1 MSKFTIKNIKEL
13 VGITDSGSL
22 LKKGS
27 EMNKLSTIQ
36 NAFVIIENGL
46 IKSFG
51 AMTDLSST
59 ENDNSTVIDAK
70 NKLVFPSWCDSHTHL
85 VFAAPRDEE
94 FVDRINGLTYEEI
107 ALKGGGILNSAEK
120 LQETSEDDLYNSAMN
135 RIDEIIKLGT
145 GAVEIKSGYGLTAE
159 AEIKM
164 LRVIKRLKQNSA
176 ITIKANFLGAHAIPK
191 EYKSNREGYINLI
204 INEMIPSIKS
214 EGLAEYIDV
223 FCETNYYTP
232 EETDRIL
239 KAGIAIG
246 LKPKIH
252 VNQFTTIGGIQTGID
267 NNALSVDHLEVVNI
281 EDIEALKKSKT
292 MPTLLHSCSFFLGI
306 PYAPAKELIDNNL
319 PIALASDYNPG
330 STPSGNM
337 NFVVSLA
344 CIKMKLTPEQAI
356 NAATINSAYAMGVS
370 DILGSIEIGK
380 KANVFITKEINSYAF
395 LPYSFGSNLIETVIL
410 NGEVQKKSTSSQI
423 VN

>member
-1 MSKFTIKNIKEL
+1 MSKITIQNIKEL
-13 VGITDSGSL
+13 VGISYSGIL
-22 LKKGS
+22 LKKGA
-27 EMNKLSTIQ
+27 EMNQLSTIK

-46 IKSFG
+46 IESFG
-51 AMTDLSST
+51 EMTDLT
-59 ENDNSTVIDAK
+59 TIENDNSTVIDAK

-120 LQETSEDDLYNSAMN
+120 LQETSEDDLYDSAMI
-135 RIDEIIKLGT
+135 RIREIIKLGT
-145 GAVEIKSGYGLTAE
+145 GAVEIKSGYGLTVKAE
-159 AEIKM
+159 LKM
-164 LRVIKRLKQNSA
+164 LRVIKRLKENSPL
-176 ITIKANFLGAHAIPK
+176 TIKANFLGAHAIPK
-191 EYKSNREGYINLI
+191 EYKADRNKYIELI
-204 INEMIPSIKS
+204 INEMIPFIKS

-246 LKPKIH
+246 LTPKIH
-252 VNQFTTIGGIQTGID
+252 VNQFTTIGGIQTGIN
-267 NNALSVDHLEVVNI
+267 NNALSVDHLEVVNK
-281 EDIEALKKSKT
+281 EDIEVLKKSET
-292 MPTLLHSCSFFLGI
+292 MPTLLPSCSFFLGI

-370 DILGSIEIGK
+370 DKLGSIEIGK
-380 KANVFITKEINSYAF
+380 KANLFITKEINSYAF

-410 NGEVQKKSTSSQI
+410 NGEVQ
-423 VN
+423 

>member
-1 MSKFTIKNIKEL
+1 MSKITIKNIKEL
-13 VGITDSGSL
+13 VGISHSGIL
-22 LKKGS
+22 LKKGA
-27 EMNKLSTIQ
+27 EMNQLSTIQ

-51 AMTDLSST
+51 EMTDLT
-59 ENDNSTVIDAK
+59 TIENDNSTVIDAK
-70 NKLVFPSWCDSHTHL
+70 NKLVFPTWCDSHTHL

-120 LQETSEDDLYNSAMN
+120 LQETSEDDLYDSAMI
-135 RIDEIIKLGT
+135 RILEIIKLGT
-145 GAVEIKSGYGLTAE
+145 GAVEIKSGYGLTVE
-159 AEIKM
+159 AELKM
-164 LRVIKRLKQNSA
+164 LRVIKRLKQNSPL
-176 ITIKANFLGAHAIPK
+176 TIKANFLGAHAIPK
-191 EYKSNREGYINLI
+191 EYKANRNKYIELI
-204 INEMIPSIKS
+204 INKMIPLIKS

-239 KAGIAIG
+239 KAGIEIG
-246 LKPKIH
+246 LTPKIH
-252 VNQFTTIGGIQTGID
+252 VNQFTTIGGIQTGIN
-267 NNALSVDHLEVVNI
+267 NNALSVDHLEVLNK
-281 EDIEALKKSKT
+281 EDIKALKKSET
-292 MPTLLHSCSFFLGI
+292 MPTLLPSCSFFLGI
-306 PYAPAKELIDNNL
+306 PYAPAKELIENNL

-370 DILGSIEIGK
+370 DKLGSIEIGK
-380 KANVFITKEINSYAF
+380 KANLFITKEINSYAF

-410 NGEVQKKSTSSQI
+410 NGEVQ
-423 VN
+423 

>member
-1 MSKFTIKNIKEL
+1 MSKITIQNIKEL
-13 VGITDSGSL
+13 VGISHSGIL
-22 LKKGS
+22 LKKGL
-27 EMNKLSTIQ
+27 EMNQLSTIQ

-51 AMTDLSST
+51 KMTDLTLT

-85 VFAAPRDEE
+85 VFAAPRDNE

-120 LQETSEDDLYNSAMN
+120 LQETSEDDLYDSAMI
-135 RIDEIIKLGT
+135 RIHEIIKLGT
-145 GAVEIKSGYGLTAE
+145 GAVEVKSGYGLTVE
-159 AEIKM
+159 AELKM
-164 LRVIKRLKQNSA
+164 LRVIKRLKQNSPL
-176 ITIKANFLGAHAIPK
+176 TIKANFLGAHAIPK
-191 EYKSNREGYINLI
+191 KYKANRKKYIDLI
-204 INEMIPSIKS
+204 INEMIPVIKS
-214 EGLAEYIDV
+214 EGLSEYIDV

-246 LKPKIH
+246 LTPKIH
-252 VNQFTTIGGIQTGID
+252 VNQFTTIGGIQTGIN
-267 NNALSVDHLEVVNI
+267 NNALSVDHLEIVNK
-281 EDIEALKKSKT
+281 EDIEALKKSET
-292 MPTLLHSCSFFLGI
+292 MPTLLPSCSFFLGI
-306 PYAPAKELIDNNL
+306 PYAPAKELIENNL

-356 NAATINSAYAMGVS
+356 NAATINSAYAMGIS
-370 DILGSIEIGK
+370 DKLGSIEIGK

-410 NGEVQKKSTSSQI
+410 NGEVQ
-423 VN
+423 

>member
-1 MSKFTIKNIKEL
+1 MSKITIQNIKEL
-13 VGITDSGSL
+13 VGISYSGIL
-22 LKKGS
+22 LKKGA
-27 EMNKLSTIQ
+27 EMNQLSTIK

-51 AMTDLSST
+51 KMTDLTSI
-59 ENDNSTVIDAK
+59 ENDNFTVIDAK

-120 LQETSEDDLYNSAMN
+120 LQETSEDELYDSAMI
-135 RIDEIIKLGT
+135 RIHEIIKLGT
-145 GAVEIKSGYGLTAE
+145 GALEVKSGYGLTVE
-159 AEIKM
+159 AELKM
-164 LRVIKRLKQNSA
+164 LRVIKRMKQNSPL
-176 ITIKANFLGAHAIPK
+176 TIKANFLGAHAIPK
-191 EYKSNREGYINLI
+191 EYKNNRHKYIDLI
-204 INEMIPSIKS
+204 INEMIPIIKS

-246 LKPKIH
+246 LTPKIH
-252 VNQFTTIGGIQTGID
+252 VNQFTTIGGIQTGIN
-267 NNALSVDHLEVVNI
+267 NNALSVDHLEVLNK
-281 EDIEALKKSKT
+281 EDFKALKKSET
-292 MPTLLHSCSFFLGI
+292 MPTLLPSCSFFLGI
-306 PYAPAKELIDNNL
+306 PYAPAKELIENNL

-370 DILGSIEIGK
+370 DKLGSIEIGK
-380 KANVFITKEINSYAF
+380 KANLFITKEINSYAF

-410 NGEVQKKSTSSQI
+410 NGEVQ
-423 VN
+423 

>member
-1 MSKFTIKNIKEL
+1 MSKITIQNIKEL
-13 VGITDSGSL
+13 VGISHSGIL

-27 EMNKLSTIQ
+27 EMNQLSTIQ

-51 AMTDLSST
+51 EMTDLTST

-85 VFAAPRDEE
+85 VFAAPRDDE

-120 LQETSEDDLYNSAMN
+120 LQETSEDDLYDSAMI
-135 RIDEIIKLGT
+135 RIHEIIKLGT
-145 GAVEIKSGYGLTAE
+145 GAVEIKSGYGLTTE
-159 AEIKM
+159 AELKM
-164 LRVIKRLKQNSA
+164 LRVIKRLKQNSPL
-176 ITIKANFLGAHAIPK
+176 TIKANFLGAHAVPK
-191 EYKSNREGYINLI
+191 EYKANRKKYIDLI
-204 INEMIPSIKS
+204 INKMLPAIQS
-214 EGLAEYIDV
+214 EGLADYIDV

-246 LKPKIH
+246 LTPKIH
-252 VNQFTTIGGIQTGID
+252 VNQFTTIGGIQTGIN
-267 NNALSVDHLEVVNI
+267 NNALSVDHLEVVNK
-281 EDIEALKKSKT
+281 EDIEALKKSET
-292 MPTLLHSCSFFLGI
+292 MPTLLPSCSFFLGI
-306 PYAPAKELIDNNL
+306 PYAPAKELIENNL

-344 CIKMKLTPEQAI
+344 CIKMKMTPEQAI

-370 DILGSIEIGK
+370 DKLGSIEIGK
-380 KANVFITKEINSYAF
+380 KANLFITKEINSYAF

-410 NGEVQKKSTSSQI
+410 NGEVQ
-423 VN
+423 

>member
-1 MSKFTIKNIKEL
+1 MSKITIQNIKEL
-13 VGITDSGSL
+13 VGISYSGIL
-22 LKKGS
+22 LKKGA
-27 EMNKLSTIQ
+27 EMNQLSTIK

-46 IKSFG
+46 IESFG
-51 AMTDLSST
+51 EMTDLT
-59 ENDNSTVIDAK
+59 TIENDNSTVIDAK

-120 LQETSEDDLYNSAMN
+120 LQETSEDDLYDSAMI
-135 RIDEIIKLGT
+135 RIREIIKLGT
-145 GAVEIKSGYGLTAE
+145 GAVEIKSGYGLTVKAE
-159 AEIKM
+159 LKM
-164 LRVIKRLKQNSA
+164 LRVIKRLKENSPL
-176 ITIKANFLGAHAIPK
+176 TIKANFLGAHAIPK
-191 EYKSNREGYINLI
+191 EYKADRNKYIELI
-204 INEMIPSIKS
+204 INEMIPFIKS

-246 LKPKIH
+246 LTPKIH
-252 VNQFTTIGGIQTGID
+252 VNQFTTIGGIQTGIN
-267 NNALSVDHLEVVNI
+267 NNALSVDHLEVVNK
-281 EDIEALKKSKT
+281 EDIEVLKKSET
-292 MPTLLHSCSFFLGI
+292 MPTLLPSCSFFLGI

-370 DILGSIEIGK
+370 EKLGSIEIGK
-380 KANVFITKEINSYAF
+380 KANLFITKEINSYAF

-410 NGEVQKKSTSSQI
+410 NGEVQ
-423 VN
+423 

>member
-1 MSKFTIKNIKEL
+1 MSKITIQNIKEL
-13 VGITDSGSL
+13 VGISRSGIL
-22 LKKGS
+22 LKKGA
-27 EMNKLSTIQ
+27 EMNQLSTIQ

-46 IKSFG
+46 FESFG
-51 AMTDLSST
+51 KMNDLTST

-70 NKLVFPSWCDSHTHL
+70 NKIVFPSWCDSHTHL

-94 FVDRINGLTYEEI
+94 FVDRIKGLTYEEI

-120 LQETSEDDLYNSAMN
+120 LQKTSEDDLYESAMV
-135 RIDEIIKLGT
+135 RIREIIKLGT
-145 GAVEIKSGYGLTAE
+145 GAVEIKSGYGLTVE
-159 AEIKM
+159 AELKM
-164 LRVIKRLKQNSA
+164 LRVIKRLKQNSPL
-176 ITIKANFLGAHAIPK
+176 TIKANFLGAHAIPK
-191 EYKSNREGYINLI
+191 EYKTDRNKYIELI
-204 INEMIPSIKS
+204 INEMIPAIQR

-246 LKPKIH
+246 LTPKIH
-252 VNQFTTIGGIQTGID
+252 VNQFTTIGGIQTGIN
-267 NNALSVDHLEVVNI
+267 NNALSVDHLEVINKG
-281 EDIEALKKSKT
+281 DIEALKNSET
-292 MPTLLHSCSFFLGI
+292 IPTLLPSCSFFLGI
-306 PYAPAKELIDNNL
+306 PYAPAKELIENNL

-356 NAATINSAYAMGVS
+356 NAATINSAYAMGIS
-370 DILGSIEIGK
+370 DKLGSIEIGK

-410 NGEVQKKSTSSQI
+410 NGEIQ
-423 VN
+423 

>member
-1 MSKFTIKNIKEL
+1 MSKITIQNIKEL
-13 VGITDSGSL
+13 VGISHSGIL
-22 LKKGS
+22 LKKGV
-27 EMNKLSTIQ
+27 EMNQLSTIQ

-51 AMTDLSST
+51 EMTDLTSV
-59 ENDNSTVIDAK
+59 ENDNTTVIDAK

-120 LQETSEDDLYNSAMN
+120 LQETSEDDLYNSAMI
-135 RIDEIIKLGT
+135 RIHEIIKLGT

-159 AEIKM
+159 AELKM
-164 LRVIKRLKQNSA
+164 LRVIKRLKQNSPL
-176 ITIKANFLGAHAIPK
+176 TIKANFLGAHAVPK
-191 EYKSNREGYINLI
+191 EYKANRGKYIDLI
-204 INEMIPSIKS
+204 INQMLPAIKS
-214 EGLAEYIDV
+214 EGLADYIDV

-246 LKPKIH
+246 LTPKIH
-252 VNQFTTIGGIQTGID
+252 VNQFTTIGGIQTGIN
-267 NNALSVDHLEVVNI
+267 NNALSVDHLEVVNK
-281 EDIEALKKSKT
+281 EDIEALKKSET
-292 MPTLLHSCSFFLGI
+292 MPTLLPSCSFFLGI
-306 PYAPAKELIDNNL
+306 PYAPAKELIENNL

-356 NAATINSAYAMGVS
+356 NAATINSAYAMGIS
-370 DILGSIEIGK
+370 DKLGSIEIGK
-380 KANVFITKEINSYAF
+380 KANIFITKEINSYAF

-410 NGEVQKKSTSSQI
+410 NGEIQ
-423 VN
+423 

>member
-1 MSKFTIKNIKEL
+1 MSKITIQNIKEL
-13 VGITDSGSL
+13 VGISHSGIL
-22 LKKGS
+22 LKKGA
-27 EMNKLSTIQ
+27 EMNQLSTIQ

-46 IKSFG
+46 FESFG
-51 AMTDLSST
+51 KMNDLTLT

-70 NKLVFPSWCDSHTHL
+70 NKIVFPSWCDSHTHL

-94 FVDRINGLTYEEI
+94 FVDRIKGLTYEEI

-120 LQETSEDDLYNSAMN
+120 LQKTSEDDLYESAMV
-135 RIDEIIKLGT
+135 RIREIIKLGT
-145 GAVEIKSGYGLTAE
+145 GAVEIKSGYGLTVE
-159 AEIKM
+159 AELKM
-164 LRVIKRLKQNSA
+164 LRVIKRLKQNSPL
-176 ITIKANFLGAHAIPK
+176 TIKANFLGAHAIPK
-191 EYKSNREGYINLI
+191 EYKTDRNKYIELI
-204 INEMIPSIKS
+204 INEMIPAIQR

-246 LKPKIH
+246 LTPKIH
-252 VNQFTTIGGIQTGID
+252 VNQFTTIGGIQTGIN
-267 NNALSVDHLEVVNI
+267 NNALSVDHLEVINKG
-281 EDIEALKKSKT
+281 DIEALKNSET
-292 MPTLLHSCSFFLGI
+292 IPTLLPSCSFFLGI
-306 PYAPAKELIDNNL
+306 PYAPAKELIENNL

-356 NAATINSAYAMGVS
+356 NAATINSAYAMGIS
-370 DILGSIEIGK
+370 DKLGSIEIGK

-410 NGEVQKKSTSSQI
+410 NGEIQ
-423 VN
+423 

>member
-1 MSKFTIKNIKEL
+1 MSKITIQNIKEL
-13 VGITDSGSL
+13 VGISYSGIL
-22 LKKGS
+22 LKKGA
-27 EMNKLSTIQ
+27 EMNQLSTIK

-51 AMTDLSST
+51 KMTDLTSI
-59 ENDNSTVIDAK
+59 ENDTFTVIDAK

-120 LQETSEDDLYNSAMN
+120 LQETSEDDLYDSAMI
-135 RIDEIIKLGT
+135 RIREIIKLGT
-145 GAVEIKSGYGLTAE
+145 GAVEIKSGYGLTVE
-159 AEIKM
+159 AELKM
-164 LRVIKRLKQNSA
+164 LRVIKRLKQNSPL
-176 ITIKANFLGAHAIPK
+176 TIKANFLGAHAIPK
-191 EYKSNREGYINLI
+191 EYKTDRNKYIELI
-204 INEMIPSIKS
+204 INEMLPTIKR

-246 LKPKIH
+246 LTPKIH
-252 VNQFTTIGGIQTGID
+252 VNQFTTIGGIQTGIN
-267 NNALSVDHLEVVNI
+267 NNALSVDHLEVVNK
-281 EDIEALKKSKT
+281 EDIEALKKSET
-292 MPTLLHSCSFFLGI
+292 MPTLLPSCSFFLGI
-306 PYAPAKELIDNNL
+306 PYAPAKELIENNL

-370 DILGSIEIGK
+370 DKLGSIEIGK
-380 KANVFITKEINSYAF
+380 KANLFITKEINSYAF
-395 LPYSFGSNLIETVIL
+395 LPYSFGSNLIDTVIL
-410 NGEVQKKSTSSQI
+410 NGEVQ
-423 VN
+423 

>member
-1 MSKFTIKNIKEL
+1 MSKITIQNIKEL
-13 VGITDSGSL
+13 VGISQSGIL
-22 LKKGS
+22 LKKGA
-27 EMNKLSTIQ
+27 EMNQLSTIK

-46 IKSFG
+46 IESFG
-51 AMTDLSST
+51 EMTDLT
-59 ENDNSTVIDAK
+59 TIENDNSTVIDAK

-120 LQETSEDDLYNSAMN
+120 LQETSEDDLYDSAMI
-135 RIDEIIKLGT
+135 RIREIIKLGT
-145 GAVEIKSGYGLTAE
+145 GAVEIKSGYGLTVE
-159 AEIKM
+159 AELKM
-164 LRVIKRLKQNSA
+164 LRVIKRLKQNSPL
-176 ITIKANFLGAHAIPK
+176 TIKANFLGAHAIPK
-191 EYKSNREGYINLI
+191 EYKADRNKYIELI
-204 INEMIPSIKS
+204 INEIIPLIKS

-246 LKPKIH
+246 LTPKIH
-252 VNQFTTIGGIQTGID
+252 VNQFTTIGGIQTGIN
-267 NNALSVDHLEVVNI
+267 NNALSVDHLEVVNK
-281 EDIEALKKSKT
+281 EDIEVLKKSET
-292 MPTLLHSCSFFLGI
+292 MPTLLPSCSFFLGI

-370 DILGSIEIGK
+370 DKLGSIEIGK
-380 KANVFITKEINSYAF
+380 KANLFITKEINSYAF

-410 NGEVQKKSTSSQI
+410 NGEVQ
-423 VN
+423 

>member
-1 MSKFTIKNIKEL
+1 MSKITIQNIKEL
-13 VGITDSGSL
+13 VGISHSGIL

-27 EMNKLSTIQ
+27 EMNQLPTIQ

-51 AMTDLSST
+51 KMTDLTLT
-59 ENDNSTVIDAK
+59 ENDNSIVIDAK

-85 VFAAPRDEE
+85 VFAAPRDDE

-120 LQETSEDDLYNSAMN
+120 LQETSEDDLYDSAMI
-135 RIDEIIKLGT
+135 RIREIIKLGT

-159 AEIKM
+159 AELKM
-164 LRVIKRLKQNSA
+164 LRVIKRLKQNSPL
-176 ITIKANFLGAHAIPK
+176 TIKANFLGAHAIPK
-191 EYKSNREGYINLI
+191 EYKANREKYIELI
-204 INEMIPSIKS
+204 IREMIPAIKR
-214 EGLAEYIDV
+214 EDLAEYIDV

-246 LKPKIH
+246 LTPKIH
-252 VNQFTTIGGIQTGID
+252 VNQFTAIGGIQTGIN
-267 NNALSVDHLEVVNI
+267 NNALSVDHLEVVNK
-281 EDIEALKKSKT
+281 EDIEALKKSET
-292 MPTLLHSCSFFLGI
+292 MPTLLPSCSFFLGI
-306 PYAPAKELIDNNL
+306 PYAPAKELIENNL

-356 NAATINSAYAMGVS
+356 NAATINSAYAMGIS
-370 DILGSIEIGK
+370 DKLGSIEIGK

-410 NGEVQKKSTSSQI
+410 NGEVQ
-423 VN
+423 

>member
-1 MSKFTIKNIKEL
+1 MSKITIKNIKEL
-13 VGITDSGSL
+13 VGISHSGIL
-22 LKKGS
+22 LKKGA
-27 EMNKLSTIQ
+27 EMNQLSTIQ

-51 AMTDLSST
+51 KMTDLT
-59 ENDNSTVIDAK
+59 LTKNDNSTVIDAK

-85 VFAAPRDEE
+85 VFAAPRDDE

-120 LQETSEDDLYNSAMN
+120 LQETSEDDLYNSAMI
-135 RIDEIIKLGT
+135 RIHEIIKLGT
-145 GAVEIKSGYGLTAE
+145 GAVEIKSGYGLTTE
-159 AEIKM
+159 AELKM
-164 LRVIKRLKQNSA
+164 LRVIKRLKQNSPL
-176 ITIKANFLGAHAIPK
+176 TIKANFLGAHAVPK
-191 EYKSNREGYINLI
+191 KYKANRKKYIDLI
-204 INEMIPSIKS
+204 INKMLPAIQS
-214 EGLAEYIDV
+214 EGLADYIDV

-246 LKPKIH
+246 LTPKIH
-252 VNQFTTIGGIQTGID
+252 VNQFTTIGGIQTGIN
-267 NNALSVDHLEVVNI
+267 NNALSVDHLEVVNK
-281 EDIEALKKSKT
+281 EDIEALKKSET
-292 MPTLLHSCSFFLGI
+292 MPTLLPSCSFFLGI
-306 PYAPAKELIDNNL
+306 PYAPAKELIENNL

-344 CIKMKLTPEQAI
+344 CIKMKMTPEQAI

-370 DILGSIEIGK
+370 DKLGSIEIGK
-380 KANVFITKEINSYAF
+380 KANLFITKEINSYAF

-410 NGEVQKKSTSSQI
+410 NGEVQ
-423 VN
+423 

>member
-1 MSKFTIKNIKEL
+1 MSKITIQNIKEL
-13 VGITDSGSL
+13 VGISHSGIL
-22 LKKGS
+22 LKKGA
-27 EMNKLSTIQ
+27 EMNQLSTIQ

-51 AMTDLSST
+51 EMTDLTSI

-120 LQETSEDDLYNSAMN
+120 LQETSEDDLYDSAMI
-135 RIDEIIKLGT
+135 RIREIIKLGT
-145 GAVEIKSGYGLTAE
+145 GAVEIKSGYGLTVE
-159 AEIKM
+159 AELKM
-164 LRVIKRLKQNSA
+164 LRVIKRLKQNSPL
-176 ITIKANFLGAHAIPK
+176 TIKANFLGAHAIPK
-191 EYKSNREGYINLI
+191 EYKTDRNKYIKLI
-204 INEMIPSIKS
+204 INEMMPVIKS

-246 LKPKIH
+246 LTPKIH
-252 VNQFTTIGGIQTGID
+252 VNQFTTIGGIQTGIN
-267 NNALSVDHLEVVNI
+267 NNALSVDHLEVVNK
-281 EDIEALKKSKT
+281 EDIEALKTSET
-292 MPTLLHSCSFFLGI
+292 MPTLLPSCSFFLGI
-306 PYAPAKELIDNNL
+306 PYAQAKELIENNL

-370 DILGSIEIGK
+370 DKLGSIEIGK

-410 NGEVQKKSTSSQI
+410 NGEVQ
-423 VN
+423 